1 MYDMAKKIEPFYE
14 ILGSKIQ
21 EAREEQNMTQARLG
35 LSLNPPSTRASIA
48 NIENGKQRVL
58 VHTFVQL
65 AKALAVDIQEL
76 MPAAD
81 PPAQA
86 ANSKD
91 VEHELKRKL
100 NLAAPQLK
108 KLAVAARP
116 SSKSTRDRI

>member
-1 MYDMAKKIEPFYE
+1 MAKKIEPFYE
-14 ILGSKIQ
+14 VLGSNIQ
-21 EAREEQNMTQARLG
+21 EAREEQKMTQAQLG
-35 LSLNPPSTRASIA
+35 LRLNPPSTRASIA

-65 AKALAVDIQEL
+65 AKALAVDIQDL

-81 PPAQA
+81 QPAQA
-86 ANSKD
+86 SPKD
-91 VEHELKRKL
+91 VERELRRKL

-116 SSKSTRDRI
+116 SSPSTRNRI

>member
-1 MYDMAKKIEPFYE
+1 MAQKIEPFYE

-21 EAREEQNMTQARLG
+21 EAREERKITQAQLG
-35 LSLNPPSTRASIA
+35 LRLNPPSTRASIA

-81 PPAQA
+81 QPAQA
-86 ANSKD
+86 ASPKD
-91 VEHELKRKL
+91 VERELRRKL
-100 NLAAPQLK
+100 NLSAPQLRR
-108 KLAVAARP
+108 LTVAARP
-116 SSKSTRDRI
+116 SSPSGRNRI

>member
-1 MYDMAKKIEPFYE
+1 MANKIEPFYK

-21 EAREEQNMTQARLG
+21 QAREGQKITQAQIG
-35 LSLNPPSTRASIA
+35 LRLNPPSTRASIA

-58 VHTFVQL
+58 LHTFVQL

-76 MPAAD
+76 MPAVEASVETAS
-81 PPAQA
+81 P
-86 ANSKD
+86 KD
-91 VEHELKRKL
+91 VERELKRKL

-116 SSKSTRDRI
+116 FSASGRNRI